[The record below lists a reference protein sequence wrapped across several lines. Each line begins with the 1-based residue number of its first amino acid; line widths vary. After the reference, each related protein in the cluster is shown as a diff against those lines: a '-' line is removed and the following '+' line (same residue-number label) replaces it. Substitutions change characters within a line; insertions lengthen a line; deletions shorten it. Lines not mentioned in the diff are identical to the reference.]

1 MKKILVLGA
10 GLVSGPGVTYLLRQ
24 KDLVVTVASRTV
36 AKAQTLVRD
45 FPNGRALPLDIEH
58 PGGELSRLIR
68 ENDIVVSLLPWVHH
82 AGVAAQ
88 CLENRR
94 HMVTTSY
101 VSEGMKKLD
110 PEAKKHRLL
119 FLNEI
124 GVDPGIDH
132 MSAKKIIDEVYQAGG
147 VVLHFNSDCGGLPA
161 PESNDNPFGYKF
173 SWSPR
178 GVLLASKNRARYLED
193 GKIVEVEGRALFHG
207 FKTERIE
214 ELGTLEIY
222 PNRDSLPYRDIYGL
236 KDALTVKRGTY
247 RYPGWCTTLKNIVAL
262 GLVDDTPRPHLR
274 GLSCRQIIAG
284 AIGAEPEEAIVEK
297 TAGKLGLAPDSEIIQ
312 RLEWLGLFSEE
323 IVPEAG
329 SYLDVLCHRMEKKLF
344 YREGERDMLILKH
357 TFIIEN
363 RKKTRERITSTLI
376 DFGLPHG
383 DTSMARTVSLPMAI
397 ATRLLAEEKIPFVG
411 VQIPVHPEIY
421 RPVLSELEKLG
432 IRMEEK
438 RMPWKP

>member
-10 GLVSGPGVTYLLRQ
+10 GLVSRPGVTYLLQQ
-24 KDLVVTVASRTV
+24 KDFVVTVASRTV
-36 AKAQTLVRD
+36 AKAQTLVRG
-45 FPNGRALPLDIEH
+45 FPNGRALPLDMDR
-58 PGGELSRLIR
+58 PDGELSRLIR

-82 AGVAAQ
+82 VGVATQ
-88 CLENRR
+88 CLESRR

-101 VSEGMKKLD
+101 VSPDMKKLD
-110 PEAKKHRLL
+110 PEAKKRRLL

-132 MSAKKIIDEVYQAGG
+132 MSAKKIIDEVYREGG
-147 VVLHFNSDCGGLPA
+147 VVLHFHSDCGGLPA

-178 GVLLASKNRARYLED
+178 GVLLASKNRARFLED
-193 GKIVEVEGRALFHG
+193 GKIVEVESRDIFHG
-207 FKTERIE
+207 FKTEVIKG
-214 ELGTLEIY
+214 LGTFEIY
-222 PNRDSLPYRDIYGL
+222 PNRDSLPYRDTYGL

-247 RYPGWCTTLKNIVAL
+247 RYSGWCAALEIIVAL

-274 GLSCRQIIAG
+274 GLSFRQIIAG
-284 AIGAEPEEAIVEK
+284 VIGVGPEEAIVEK
-297 TAGKLGLAPDSEIIQ
+297 TAEKLGLAPDSEIIKS
-312 RLEWLGLFSEE
+312 LEWLGLFSEE
-323 IVPEAG
+323 IIPEAQ
-329 SYLDVLCHRMEKKLF
+329 SYLDVLCRRMEKKLF
-344 YREGERDMLILKH
+344 YREGERDMLLLKH
-357 TFIIEN
+357 TFLIEN
-363 RKKTRERITSTLI
+363 RKRTRERITSTLI

-383 DTSMARTVSLPMAI
+383 DTSMARTVSLPLAI
-397 ATRLLAEEKIPFVG
+397 GTRLLAEEKIPLVG

-421 RPVLSELEKLG
+421 RPVLSELAKLG